1 MFAAK
6 DDAIFTV
13 FAPLKTGF
21 GANDHM
27 RALRL
32 SLLFCVNPPIHLS
45 YPILCRKLSL
55 LRSS

>member
-1 MFAAK
+1 MLAAK

-13 FAPLKTGF
+13 FAPLKTRF

-27 RALRL
+27 KALRL
-32 SLLFCVNPPIHLS
+32 SLLFCVNPPMHRYS
-45 YPILCRKLSL
+45 KLSL